1 MFKIQLIATSNNQI
15 LKTVKANSLF
25 QANEIR
31 YQFLNFNSVRT
42 GSNFVKVITPQGE

>member
-15 LKTVKANSLF
+15 LKTVKATSLF
-25 QANEIR
+25 EANEIR

-42 GSNFVKVITPQGE
+42 GANFVKVIKPQGE